1 MIAEGVT
8 SMVVSRSMCRV
19 GAFAALACAMLLG
32 APAARQ
38 AGAQDAG
45 ASRAEMERLFQQI
58 LRKPSDLDANLRFAR
73 IAIAL
78 KDYEAAIGAFE
89 RLLFYNPD
97 NGDVQLQ
104 LGRLYLELQS
114 PQMARNYFSAAA
126 QAPAAGASV
135 RQQASAFIAQ
145 IDGVAAKPWWVY
157 ASFGARYQSNANAGP
172 NQQIIR
178 AFGQAQVAPQT
189 TTKQA
194 DWNIFALTSAYYGW
208 SFDDRGDTL
217 EFNLAGYYA
226 AQKKLT
232 RLDLGLVDLQ
242 VGPRFL
248 LPNESVANLSIRP
261 YAIATYT
268 ALGGSTYFS
277 GPGAGF
283 TVRHDLGSFATLE
296 HFGEYRRKTYENS
309 TDYPLATQQTGNLW
323 SYALQATGTIT
334 GNLKYVG
341 RFTLNHNVA
350 ATGFNSF
357 DQVALDVALPFEFT
371 GPVTLGPGPWIVSP
385 IAGFSN
391 TRYGAPDP
399 SVDPVDTRHDTEWRV
414 GVRFDIPIFA
424 SVGFMTQISYAV
436 VDSNI
441 INYDTRNLS
450 VTFGS
455 TLRF

>member
-1 MIAEGVT
+1 
-8 SMVVSRSMCRV
+8 MVVSVRIRRI
-19 GAFAALACAMLLG
+19 GAVAALACAMLHG
-32 APAARQ
+32 TPAARN
-38 AGAQDAG
+38 AGAQESG
-45 ASRAEMERLFQQI
+45 ASLAEMDRLFQQI
-58 LRKPSDLDANLRFAR
+58 LRKPSDLDANLRFAQV
-73 IAIAL
+73 AIAL

-114 PQMARNYFSAAA
+114 TQMARNYFAAAA
-126 QAPAAGASV
+126 QAPAASASV
-135 RQQASAFIAQ
+135 RQQANAFLAK
-145 IDGVAAKPWWVY
+145 IDGVATKPWWVY

-217 EFNLAGYYA
+217 EFNVAGYYA
-226 AQKKLT
+226 LQNKLS
-232 RLDLGLVDLQ
+232 RLDLGLIDLQ
-242 VGPRFL
+242 VGPRFM
-248 LPNESVANLSIRP
+248 LPNQTIANLSVRP

-277 GPGAGF
+277 GPGAGV
-283 TVRHDLGSFATLE
+283 TVRHDLGSFSTLE
-296 HFGEYRRKTYENS
+296 HFGEYRRKSYENS
-309 TDYPLATQQTGNLW
+309 FDYPLATEQTGNLW
-323 SYALQATGTIT
+323 SYALQATGTVT

-350 ATGFNSF
+350 ARAFNSF
-357 DQVALDVALPFEFT
+357 DQVAFDVGLPFEFT
-371 GPVTLGPGPWIVSP
+371 GPVTLGPGPWIVTP
-385 IAGFSN
+385 TVGFSD
-391 TRYGAPDP
+391 TRYGGPDP
-399 SVDPVDTRHDTEWRV
+399 SVDPFDTRHDTEWRA

-424 SVGFMTQISYAV
+424 SVGFMTLISYSV

-450 VTFGS
+450 VSFGS